1 MPYLEFR
8 RAARA
13 VPNFELF
20 TTSVSFTHIT
30 GCKSSNYGFTEAS
43 AIKHAF
49 LHSPAI
55 QDAAYIIKVTGRI
68 FVPNVKEIFEET
80 IQSNGVKL
88 GFVNLYSLPSPPHD
102 SRPYIDTTFIILTR
116 ELFDQM
122 YSDCRALPLEEG
134 IPIERTLADFIA
146 AECGKPG
153 APLNEAL
160 LTKCRIGTIG
170 CVRRLGIVGWSNK
183 PYVDDADCK

>member
-20 TTSVSFTHIT
+20 TTSVSFTHIS
-30 GCKSSNYGFTEAS
+30 GCKSSNYGFTEVS

-68 FVPNVKEIFEET
+68 FVPNVKEIFVET
-80 IQSNGVKL
+80 IQVGV
-88 GFVNLYSLPSPPHD
+88 GFFHPLLSTSPPHD
-102 SRPYIDTTFIILTR
+102 YRPYIATTFIPTR
-116 ELFDQM
+116 EFFHEM

-170 CVRRLGIVGWSNK
+170 CVRRLGIVGWSNQ